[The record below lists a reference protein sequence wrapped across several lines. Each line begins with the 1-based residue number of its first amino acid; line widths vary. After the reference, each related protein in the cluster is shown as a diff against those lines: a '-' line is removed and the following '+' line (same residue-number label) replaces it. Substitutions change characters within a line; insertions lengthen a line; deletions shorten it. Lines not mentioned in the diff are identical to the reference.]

1 METFSVFPAAGLK
14 FLSTLAKNNKRE
26 WFQPR
31 KAEFDDLV
39 HAPMVALAALLNHEL
54 ERIAPAYAY
63 PDPAKALN
71 RIYRDVRFSADK
83 TPYQNHV
90 SAVFPQ
96 QRLGK
101 KQGSAF
107 YISVSP
113 EEAMLAGGIYFGD
126 TRQLQALREHL
137 AEHHV
142 QFQKLI
148 ASKPRAAVFG
158 ELQGE
163 KLQRLPRQF
172 GIDHPAAELLRHKQW
187 MLWKKWQPQDLTKP
201 AFAKEAVKALNLL
214 APFVEFL
221 NQPLLALPVLSE
233 KETFE

>member
-1 METFSVFPAAGLK
+1 MSA
-14 FLSTLAKNNKRE
+14 LARNNKRE

-31 KAEFDDLV
+31 KAEYDELV
-39 HAPMVALAALLNHEL
+39 HAPMVALAALLNREL
-54 ERIAPAYAY
+54 ERIAPAYAF

-101 KQGSAF
+101 KQGSSF
-107 YISVSP
+107 YISVTP
-113 EEAMLAGGIYFGD
+113 KEAMIAGGIYFGD
-126 TRQLQALREHL
+126 TRQLQAVRQHL
-137 AEHHV
+137 AEHYV
-142 QFQKLI
+142 QFRKLI
-148 ASKPRAAVFG
+148 SSKTRAAVFG

-163 KLQRLPRQF
+163 KLQRAPKQF
-172 GIDHPAAELLRHKQW
+172 GLDHPAAELLRHKQW
-187 MLWKKWQPQDLTKP
+187 MLWKKWPPEELTEP
-201 AFAKEAVKALNLL
+201 AFAKEAVKAMNLL

-221 NQPLLALPVLSE
+221 NEPLLALPVLAE
-233 KETFE
+233 H